1 MGEQVESL
9 VGRRGGGLEGDAD
22 PSPNVGI
29 EIEGITVGG
38 FSSEG
43 QIVGLVSEPEAAGG
57 VYGEAEKVPF
67 LGFSYAQAH
76 LVQQQIA

>member
-1 MGEQVESL
+1 MGEQAESL
-9 VGRRGGGLEGDAD
+9 VGRCGGGRKGDAD
-22 PSPNVGI
+22 SSPNVGI
-29 EIEGITVGG
+29 KIEGIIVDC
-38 FSSEG
+38 FSNKGEIIG
-43 QIVGLVSEPEAAGG
+43 WVFEPEEAGG